1 MNMNTHTSTRELYRN
16 RDNSPLDR
24 VQIRRVAPS
33 VFADREDDSRSK
45 KYRFVSSDS
54 LLDQME
60 EAGFF
65 VVGAQEQRTRKPD
78 GTPILCRVST
88 EEQDTS
94 RQVSELKTLCHE
106 KGWNVVA
113 VVENKESGMKRSLAG
128 LEAVKELARKG
139 KIQKVVV
146 SEISRIARR
155 LSVVSKFVEEM
166 EDLKVSI
173 FWQNQGLETLQE
185 NGERNGVANI
195 FLAAFAEIAR
205 NEREMTVKRIRS
217 GLASAREKGK
227 VLGRPKGSV
236 QLTEDFL
243 SKHKGII
250 RRVQDGL
257 SFRDISKLEK
267 CSFSTIKKIKAILKA

>member
-1 MNMNTHTSTRELYRN
+1 MNKKV
-16 RDNSPLDR
+16 PK
-24 VQIRRVAPS
+24 VA
-33 VFADREDDSRSK
+33 
-45 KYRFVSSDS
+45 
-54 LLDQME
+54 
-60 EAGFF
+60 
-65 VVGAQEQRTRKPD
+65 
-78 GTPILCRVST
+78 ILCRVST

-94 RQVSELKTLCHE
+94 RQVSELKALCHE

-113 VVENKESGMKRSLAG
+113 VIENQESGMKRSLAG
-128 LEAVKELARKG
+128 LETVKELARKG

-227 VLGRPKGSV
+227 VLGRPKNSLKSP
-236 QLTEDFL
+236 QQFL
-243 SKHKGII
+243 SDHRGIV
-250 RRVQDGL
+250 RRLKEKQAI
-257 SFRDISKLEK
+257 RDIARLER
-267 CSFSTIKKIKAILKA
+267 CSFSTIYKVKNVLEEM

>member
-1 MNMNTHTSTRELYRN
+1 MNKKVPN
-16 RDNSPLDR
+16 
-24 VQIRRVAPS
+24 VA
-33 VFADREDDSRSK
+33 
-45 KYRFVSSDS
+45 
-54 LLDQME
+54 
-60 EAGFF
+60 
-65 VVGAQEQRTRKPD
+65 
-78 GTPILCRVST
+78 ILCRVST

-94 RQVSELKTLCHE
+94 RQVSELKALCYE

-113 VVENKESGMKRSLAG
+113 VIENQESGMKRSLAG
-128 LEAVKELARKG
+128 LETVKELARKG

-227 VLGRPKGSV
+227 VLGRPKNSLKSP
-236 QLTEDFL
+236 QQFL
-243 SKHKGII
+243 SDHRGIV
-250 RRVQDGL
+250 RRLKEKQAI
-257 SFRDISKLEK
+257 RDIARLER
-267 CSFSTIKKIKAILKA
+267 CSFSTIYKVKNVLEEM

>member
-1 MNMNTHTSTRELYRN
+1 
-16 RDNSPLDR
+16 
-24 VQIRRVAPS
+24 
-33 VFADREDDSRSK
+33 
-45 KYRFVSSDS
+45 
-54 LLDQME
+54 
-60 EAGFF
+60 
-65 VVGAQEQRTRKPD
+65 
-78 GTPILCRVST
+78 
-88 EEQDTS
+88 
-94 RQVSELKTLCHE
+94 
-106 KGWNVVA
+106 
-113 VVENKESGMKRSLAG
+113 MKRSLAG
-128 LEAVKELARKG
+128 LETVKELARKG

-236 QLTEDFL
+236 QLIEDFL
-243 SKHKGII
+243 SKHKGIV

-267 CSFSTIKKIKAILKA
+267 CSFSTIKKVKAILKVTDSRRI

>member
-1 MNMNTHTSTRELYRN
+1 MLLKNHSHVFSFQSSNLSGSHGPDFLSSCVIKKTLVFIVTLFYHLSMNKKV
-16 RDNSPLDR
+16 PK
-24 VQIRRVAPS
+24 VA
-33 VFADREDDSRSK
+33 
-45 KYRFVSSDS
+45 
-54 LLDQME
+54 
-60 EAGFF
+60 
-65 VVGAQEQRTRKPD
+65 
-78 GTPILCRVST
+78 ILCRVST

-94 RQVSELKTLCHE
+94 RQVSELKALCHE

-113 VVENKESGMKRSLAG
+113 VVENQESGMKRSLAG
-128 LEAVKELARKG
+128 LETVKELARKG

-227 VLGRPKGSV
+227 VLGRPKNSLKSP
-236 QLTEDFL
+236 QHFL
-243 SKHKGII
+243 SDHRGIV
-250 RRVQDGL
+250 RRLKEKQAI
-257 SFRDISKLEK
+257 RDIARLER
-267 CSFSTIKKIKAILKA
+267 CSFSTIYKVKNVLEEM

>member
-1 MNMNTHTSTRELYRN
+1 MVTWFYYLSMNKKV
-16 RDNSPLDR
+16 PK
-24 VQIRRVAPS
+24 VA
-33 VFADREDDSRSK
+33 
-45 KYRFVSSDS
+45 
-54 LLDQME
+54 
-60 EAGFF
+60 
-65 VVGAQEQRTRKPD
+65 
-78 GTPILCRVST
+78 ILCRVST

-94 RQVSELKTLCHE
+94 RQVSELKALCHE

-113 VVENKESGMKRSLAG
+113 VVENKESGMKRSLTG
-128 LEAVKELARKG
+128 LETVKELARKG

-217 GLASAREKGK
+217 GLASAKEKGK
-227 VLGRPKGSV
+227 ALGRPKGSMKSS
-236 QLTEDFL
+236 QQFL
-243 SKHKGII
+243 SDHRGIV
-250 RRVQDGL
+250 RRLKEKQAI
-257 SFRDISKLEK
+257 RDIARLER
-267 CSFSTIKKIKAILKA
+267 CSFSTIYKVKNVLEEM

>member
-1 MNMNTHTSTRELYRN
+1 MNKKVPN
-16 RDNSPLDR
+16 
-24 VQIRRVAPS
+24 VA
-33 VFADREDDSRSK
+33 
-45 KYRFVSSDS
+45 
-54 LLDQME
+54 
-60 EAGFF
+60 
-65 VVGAQEQRTRKPD
+65 
-78 GTPILCRVST
+78 ILCRVST

-94 RQVSELKTLCHE
+94 RQVSELKALCHE
-106 KGWNVVA
+106 KSWNVVA
-113 VVENKESGMKRSLAG
+113 VIENQESGMKRSLAG
-128 LEAVKELARKG
+128 LETVKELARKG

-227 VLGRPKGSV
+227 VLGRPKNSLKSP
-236 QLTEDFL
+236 QQFL
-243 SKHKGII
+243 SDHRGIV
-250 RRVQDGL
+250 RRLKEKQAI
-257 SFRDISKLEK
+257 RDIARLER
-267 CSFSTIKKIKAILKA
+267 CSFSTIYKVKNVLEEM

>member
-1 MNMNTHTSTRELYRN
+1 MNKNGSN
-16 RDNSPLDR
+16 
-24 VQIRRVAPS
+24 VA
-33 VFADREDDSRSK
+33 
-45 KYRFVSSDS
+45 
-54 LLDQME
+54 
-60 EAGFF
+60 
-65 VVGAQEQRTRKPD
+65 
-78 GTPILCRVST
+78 ILCRVST

-94 RQVSELKTLCHE
+94 RQVSELKAVCHE

-128 LEAVKELARKG
+128 LETVKELARKG
-139 KIQKVVV
+139 KIHKVVV
-146 SEISRIARR
+146 SEVSRIARR

-217 GLASAREKGK
+217 GLASAKEKGK
-227 VLGRPKGSV
+227 VLGRPKNSLKSP
-236 QLTEDFL
+236 QQFL
-243 SKHKGII
+243 SDHRGIV
-250 RRVQDGL
+250 RRLKEKQAI
-257 SFRDISKLEK
+257 RDIARLER
-267 CSFSTIKKIKAILKA
+267 CSFSTIYKVKNVLEEM

>member
-1 MNMNTHTSTRELYRN
+1 MLLKNPSHIFSFQSSNLSGSHCPDFLFSCVIKKTLVFIVTFFYHLSMNKKV
-16 RDNSPLDR
+16 PK
-24 VQIRRVAPS
+24 VA
-33 VFADREDDSRSK
+33 
-45 KYRFVSSDS
+45 
-54 LLDQME
+54 
-60 EAGFF
+60 
-65 VVGAQEQRTRKPD
+65 
-78 GTPILCRVST
+78 ILCRVST

-94 RQVSELKTLCHE
+94 RQVSELKALCHE

-113 VVENKESGMKRSLAG
+113 VVENQESGMKRSLAG
-128 LEAVKELARKG
+128 LETVKELARKG

-236 QLTEDFL
+236 QLIEDFL
-243 SKHKGII
+243 SKHKGIV

-267 CSFSTIKKIKAILKA
+267 CSFSTIKKVKAILKVTDSRRI

>member
-1 MNMNTHTSTRELYRN
+1 MNKKGSN
-16 RDNSPLDR
+16 
-24 VQIRRVAPS
+24 VA
-33 VFADREDDSRSK
+33 
-45 KYRFVSSDS
+45 
-54 LLDQME
+54 
-60 EAGFF
+60 
-65 VVGAQEQRTRKPD
+65 
-78 GTPILCRVST
+78 ILCRVST

-94 RQVSELKTLCHE
+94 RQVSELKALCHE

-217 GLASAREKGK
+217 GLDSAREKGK
-227 VLGRPKGSV
+227 ILGRPKGSFKSPK
-236 QLTEDFL
+236 QFL
-243 SKHKGII
+243 SDHCGIAKRLNKQQTI
-250 RRVQDGL
+250 
-257 SFRDISKLEK
+257 RDISKLEG
-267 CSFSTIKKIKAILKA
+267 CSFSTIYKVKKMLEEM

>member
-1 MNMNTHTSTRELYRN
+1 MNKKV
-16 RDNSPLDR
+16 PK
-24 VQIRRVAPS
+24 VA
-33 VFADREDDSRSK
+33 
-45 KYRFVSSDS
+45 
-54 LLDQME
+54 
-60 EAGFF
+60 
-65 VVGAQEQRTRKPD
+65 
-78 GTPILCRVST
+78 ILCRVST

-94 RQVSELKTLCHE
+94 RQVSELKALCHE

-113 VVENKESGMKRSLAG
+113 VVENQESGMKRSLAG
-128 LEAVKELARKG
+128 LETVKELARKG

-227 VLGRPKGSV
+227 VLGRPKNSLKSP
-236 QLTEDFL
+236 QHFL
-243 SKHKGII
+243 SDHRGIV
-250 RRVQDGL
+250 RRLKEKQAI
-257 SFRDISKLEK
+257 RDIARLER
-267 CSFSTIKKIKAILKA
+267 CSFSTIYKVKNVLEEM

>member
-1 MNMNTHTSTRELYRN
+1 MNKKGSN
-16 RDNSPLDR
+16 
-24 VQIRRVAPS
+24 VA
-33 VFADREDDSRSK
+33 
-45 KYRFVSSDS
+45 
-54 LLDQME
+54 
-60 EAGFF
+60 
-65 VVGAQEQRTRKPD
+65 
-78 GTPILCRVST
+78 ILCRVST

-94 RQVSELKTLCHE
+94 RQVSELKAVCHE

-128 LEAVKELARKG
+128 LETVKELARKG
-139 KIQKVVV
+139 KIHKVVV
-146 SEISRIARR
+146 SEVSRIARR

-217 GLASAREKGK
+217 GLASAKEKGK
-227 VLGRPKGSV
+227 VLGRPKNSLKSP
-236 QLTEDFL
+236 QQFL
-243 SKHKGII
+243 SDHRGIV
-250 RRVQDGL
+250 RRLKEKQAI
-257 SFRDISKLEK
+257 RDIARLER
-267 CSFSTIKKIKAILKA
+267 CSFSTIYKVKNVLEEM

>member
-1 MNMNTHTSTRELYRN
+1 M
-16 RDNSPLDR
+16 
-24 VQIRRVAPS
+24 I
-33 VFADREDDSRSK
+33 
-45 KYRFVSSDS
+45 
-54 LLDQME
+54 
-60 EAGFF
+60 
-65 VVGAQEQRTRKPD
+65 
-78 GTPILCRVST
+78 
-88 EEQDTS
+88 
-94 RQVSELKTLCHE
+94 
-106 KGWNVVA
+106 
-113 VVENKESGMKRSLAG
+113 ENQESGMKRSLAG
-128 LEAVKELARKG
+128 LETVKELARKG

-227 VLGRPKGSV
+227 VLGRPKNSLKSP
-236 QLTEDFL
+236 QQFL
-243 SKHKGII
+243 SDHRGIV
-250 RRVQDGL
+250 RRLKEKQAI
-257 SFRDISKLEK
+257 RDIARLER
-267 CSFSTIKKIKAILKA
+267 CSFSTIYKVKNVLEEM

>member
-1 MNMNTHTSTRELYRN
+1 MNKKVPN
-16 RDNSPLDR
+16 
-24 VQIRRVAPS
+24 VA
-33 VFADREDDSRSK
+33 
-45 KYRFVSSDS
+45 
-54 LLDQME
+54 
-60 EAGFF
+60 
-65 VVGAQEQRTRKPD
+65 
-78 GTPILCRVST
+78 ILCRVST

-94 RQVSELKTLCHE
+94 RQVSELKALCHE
-106 KGWNVVA
+106 KGWNVVT
-113 VVENKESGMKRSLAG
+113 VIENQESGMKRSLAG

-217 GLASAREKGK
+217 GLASARAKGK
-227 VLGRPKGSV
+227 VLGRPKNSLKSP
-236 QLTEDFL
+236 QQFL
-243 SKHKGII
+243 SDHRGIV
-250 RRVQDGL
+250 RRLKEKQAI
-257 SFRDISKLEK
+257 RDIARLER
-267 CSFSTIKKIKAILKA
+267 CSFSTIYKVKNVLEEM

>member
-1 MNMNTHTSTRELYRN
+1 M
-16 RDNSPLDR
+16 
-24 VQIRRVAPS
+24 
-33 VFADREDDSRSK
+33 SK
-45 KYRFVSSDS
+45 KIPNV
-54 LLDQME
+54 
-60 EAGFF
+60 A
-65 VVGAQEQRTRKPD
+65 
-78 GTPILCRVST
+78 ILCRVST

-128 LEAVKELARKG
+128 LETVKELARKG

-227 VLGRPKGSV
+227 VLGRPKNSFKSS
-236 QLTEDFL
+236 QQFL
-243 SKHKGII
+243 SDHRGIV
-250 RRVQDGL
+250 RRLKEKQAI
-257 SFRDISKLEK
+257 RDIARLER
-267 CSFSTIKKIKAILKA
+267 CSFSTIYKVKNVLE

>member
-1 MNMNTHTSTRELYRN
+1 MNKKV
-16 RDNSPLDR
+16 PK
-24 VQIRRVAPS
+24 VA
-33 VFADREDDSRSK
+33 
-45 KYRFVSSDS
+45 
-54 LLDQME
+54 
-60 EAGFF
+60 
-65 VVGAQEQRTRKPD
+65 
-78 GTPILCRVST
+78 ILCRVST

-94 RQVSELKTLCHE
+94 RQVSELKALCHE

-113 VVENKESGMKRSLAG
+113 VVENQESGMKRSLAG
-128 LEAVKELARKG
+128 LETVKELARKG

-227 VLGRPKGSV
+227 VLGRPKNSLKSP
-236 QLTEDFL
+236 QQFL
-243 SKHKGII
+243 SDHRGIV
-250 RRVQDGL
+250 RRLKEKQAI
-257 SFRDISKLEK
+257 RDIARLER
-267 CSFSTIKKIKAILKA
+267 CSFSTIYKVKNVLEEM

>member
-1 MNMNTHTSTRELYRN
+1 MNKKVPN
-16 RDNSPLDR
+16 
-24 VQIRRVAPS
+24 VA
-33 VFADREDDSRSK
+33 
-45 KYRFVSSDS
+45 
-54 LLDQME
+54 
-60 EAGFF
+60 
-65 VVGAQEQRTRKPD
+65 
-78 GTPILCRVST
+78 ILCRVST

-94 RQVSELKTLCHE
+94 RQVSELKALCHE

-113 VVENKESGMKRSLAG
+113 VIENQESGMKRSLAG
-128 LEAVKELARKG
+128 LETVKELARKG

-227 VLGRPKGSV
+227 VLGRPKNSLKSP
-236 QLTEDFL
+236 QQFL
-243 SKHKGII
+243 SDHRGIV
-250 RRVQDGL
+250 RRLKEKQAI
-257 SFRDISKLEK
+257 RDIARLER
-267 CSFSTIKKIKAILKA
+267 CSFSTIYKVRKCLLEGTSVFHEEK